1 MSGPAVFLQLAPG
14 EIPAAALRELRAGL
28 EEEGIPCRV
37 LAADAPAPADAP
49 AAASPVCDAPA
60 LAAKADAAL
69 LAHAAACAS
78 PVSVGLG
85 LSAESA
91 CLHLPQL
98 PPGAPLLSVSVR
110 VPEPE
115 RLRAL
120 GHNAA
125 RLVAGV
131 PLKELP

>member
-1 MSGPAVFLQLAPG
+1 MSGPAVFLQLAG
-14 EIPAAALRELRAGL
+14 QVPAAALREVRAGL
-28 EEEGIPCRV
+28 EEEGVPCRV
-37 LAADAPAPADAP
+37 VSLDQ
-49 AAASPVCDAPA
+49 ST
-60 LAAKADAAL
+60 ADAAL

-85 LSAESA
+85 LSADAA